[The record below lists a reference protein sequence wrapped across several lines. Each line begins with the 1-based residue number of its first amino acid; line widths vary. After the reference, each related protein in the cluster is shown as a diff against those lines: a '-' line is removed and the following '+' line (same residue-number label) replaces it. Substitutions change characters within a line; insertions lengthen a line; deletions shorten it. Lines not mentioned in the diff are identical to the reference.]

1 MEKEKLLKEWAEL
14 QKEPKPV
21 PRTNEFIKRHA
32 TAEIRILEELL
43 AAGCTRIESGGLDVR
58 FPLEDRR
65 QLLRDVCG
73 RL

>member
-43 AAGCTRIESGGLDVR
+43 AAAEFPQCPATR
-58 FPLEDRR
+58 DRAG
-65 QLLRDVCG
+65 QVLGKFVEFINHNL
-73 RL
+73 